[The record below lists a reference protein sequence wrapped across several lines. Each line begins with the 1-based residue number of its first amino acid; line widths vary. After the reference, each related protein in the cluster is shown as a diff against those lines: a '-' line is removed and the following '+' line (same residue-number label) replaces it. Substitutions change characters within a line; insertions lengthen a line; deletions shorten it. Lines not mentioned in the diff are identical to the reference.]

1 MRLEESGERDL
12 EDPTDFTRLRIECRT
27 LVGDPNHRMEGK
39 IADRDV
45 QRGQDAEDPD
55 LIGVD
60 PDLLRSLA
68 ERGLR
73 DRFIVFDPA
82 TRERHLSGMQ
92 RQLFGTDRKKDV
104 GCVVKRMWGVS

>member
-1 MRLEESGERDL
+1 MRLEEVGERDI
-12 EDPTDFTRLRIECRT
+12 EDPTDFAHLRIECRT

-45 QRGQDAEDPD
+45 QCGQDTEDPH

-60 PDLLRSLA
+60 PDLLGSLA

-73 DRFIVFDPA
+73 DRLVALDSA

-92 RQLFGTDRKKDV
+92 RQLSGTDRKEDV
-104 GCVVKRMWGVS
+104 GSAVKG